1 MTTHSNAY
9 DETTDADLDLLQ
21 DDVLDDEDADSSSG
35 TDSSGAGHDYSA
47 EENTEGLELEERQAL
62 RRVVGMSTELT
73 DISEVEYRKLL
84 LERVLLVGVWTEGSA
99 EDAENSLAELK
110 LLAETAGSEVL
121 DGVIQRRKKPDAATY
136 IGSGK
141 VHDLRNLVA
150 SLGADTVIADGEL
163 APAQLRNLEDKLKVK
178 VVDRTALI
186 LDIFAQHA
194 KSKEGKAQVE
204 LAQLQY
210 MKQRLRGWGGN
221 LSRQAGGRVGAAGGG
236 IGGRGPGETKIET
249 DRRRINTK
257 ISKLRRELKDLKGT
271 RATMRQERRRHSIPS
286 VAIAG
291 YTNAGK
297 SSLLN
302 NMTNAGVLVENALFA
317 TLDPTTR
324 RTTTSDGRVYTF
336 TDTVGFVRHLPHDIV
351 EAFRSTLEEVADA
364 DLLLHVVDG
373 SHPDPIAQINAVR
386 EVLNEIGATDVPEII
401 VINKGDLAD
410 PLALAPILHRE
421 TGAIVVSAQTG
432 DGIDKL
438 RALVEAALPS
448 PNVAVEL
455 LLPYDRGDLVSRI
468 HSEGAVD
475 QLEHTA
481 DGTRLTARVHADL
494 AGDLTPYAVIA

>member
-1 MTTHSNAY
+1 MTTHSNFY
-9 DETTDADLDLLQ
+9 DETTDVELDLIEG
-21 DDVLDDEDADSSSG
+21 DDSGDSL
-35 TDSSGAGHDYSA
+35 TGHDSYDS
-47 EENTEGLELEERQAL
+47 ELSTEGLELEERQAL

-121 DGVIQRRKKPDAATY
+121 DGVIQRRKKPDPATF

-141 VHDLRNLVA
+141 VADLRNLVA

-257 ISKLRRELKDLKGT
+257 ISKLRRELKGMKGT
-271 RATMRQERRRHSIPS
+271 RSTMRQERRRHAIPS

-302 NMTNAGVLVENALFA
+302 KITGAGVLVENALFA

-324 RTTTSDGRVYTF
+324 RTTTADGRVYTF

-373 SHPDPIAQINAVR
+373 SHADPFAQIQAVR
-386 EVLNEIGATDVPEII
+386 EVLSEIGAADVPEII
-401 VINKGDLAD
+401 VINKADLAD
-410 PLALAPILHRE
+410 PMALAPILHRE
-421 TGAIVVSAQTG
+421 PRAIVVSARTG
-432 DGIDKL
+432 EGIDKL
-438 RALVEAALPS
+438 KALVEASLPQPDVALD
-448 PNVAVEL
+448 L
-455 LLPYDRGDLVSRI
+455 LLPYERGDLVSRI
-468 HSEGAVD
+468 HSEGSVD

-481 DGTRLTARVHADL
+481 DGTRVTARVHGDL
-494 AGDLTPYAVIA
+494 AGDLTPYQVATAQ